1 MWKNKKYIFQHAP
14 FSSPLILKSTAKG
27 SITDW
32 SSKEQARIHRIR
44 RSQSSPV
51 ELGKP
56 LNLGRADFFFRPK
69 NQALTALQD
78 LFICVTA
85 VWGVQ
90 LGEGFLHG
98 TTAMKYLNSRCK
110 KCHKRS
116 MSIVMNLR
124 NLDAAGKFVTWFLK
138 LSLSFEWIKA
148 GLGENR
154 KSLLKLWKS
163 E

>member
-1 MWKNKKYIFQHAP
+1 MADWRMPQCEKIRNT
-14 FSSPLILKSTAKG
+14 SSNTLHFPVRSSLNQLLGG

-44 RSQSSPV
+44 RSQRSPV

-69 NQALTALQD
+69 NQALTAL
-78 LFICVTA
+78 LY
-85 VWGVQ
+85 
-90 LGEGFLHG
+90 EGYSLEGFFLHG
-98 TTAMKYLNSRCK
+98 TTEMKYLNSRCK